1 MRTLVFSLCLV
12 LASTVGAHAQQYRDP
27 YPVESLAIV
36 LGKMHFLDLACNGN
50 GAQTWRQTMMELLE
64 QEAPA
69 RGAYRDRLIEN
80 FNGGFREFERRR
92 MSCGAESEIQREHL
106 ARQGIMLSEQLRRA
120 YLD

>member
-1 MRTLVFSLCLV
+1 MRTLIFNLCLI
-12 LASTVGAHAQQYRDP
+12 LASALSANAQDFRDP
-27 YPVESLAIV
+27 YPVESLATV
-36 LGKMHFLDLACNGN
+36 LGKMHYLDFACNGN

-69 RGAYRDRLIEN
+69 RGAYRDRLIES

-92 MSCGAESEIQREHL
+92 MRCGAQAELERERL
-106 ARQGIMLSEQLRRA
+106 ARQGQALSEQLRRT